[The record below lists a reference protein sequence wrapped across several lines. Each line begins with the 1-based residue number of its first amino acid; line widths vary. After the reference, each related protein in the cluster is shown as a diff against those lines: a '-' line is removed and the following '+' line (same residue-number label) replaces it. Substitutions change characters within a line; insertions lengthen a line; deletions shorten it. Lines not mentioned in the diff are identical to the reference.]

1 MESGT
6 VFAGYTVVSRLGRGG
21 MATVYHVRD
30 VQLDRSVALKVLPEE
45 VGEEAGFQERFTREA
60 RVIAALDHPN
70 IIPLYAFG
78 IERSVPW
85 MALRYVDG
93 GDLARRL
100 EQGRISIE
108 EGLAIMRPIAA
119 ALDFA
124 HDHGV
129 IHRDLKPQNVLL
141 GAGGAVY
148 LADFGIA
155 RVLENSSLYTSR
167 TGSVM
172 GTPQYMAPEQAQGL
186 PLTAAT
192 DVYAFGVLCFQW
204 LTGVLPFDAHTP
216 MAVLWKH
223 VQSPVPEELMTSLPP
238 AVREAL
244 IGALEKDPARRIGR
258 AGDLIRRL
266 DRALHPGMVL
276 PVSATA
282 TAIMPNPISGPHD
295 APFAPSGP
303 HAPFPPAAGNA
314 SQDGGYWPNP
324 DTGTQGHGEP
334 LSAPFPAPSDSV
346 REQARRSMPS
356 PESLIT
362 GPQGYVQKRRPMSA
376 AAAPRDGANLRRIL
390 LTLGLAAMLG
400 AGVAVAFML
409 RSLLGSHPGDVA
421 VASPS
426 SAGAPSA
433 SPTPAVPTPTSAA
446 PVAVDPKPDRP
457 AVASTGSRLPPL
469 ATPTPSPAPATT
481 ATTSPPPLASPP
493 SPATSP
499 PVASANTPVAA
510 PASPSPARPTSPPVT
525 TPTPPPPPAPPPV
538 ATARPSPPSSTP
550 APASPAVVATTPA
563 PAPAAVAAP
572 AAPPPPTAALA
583 PRTPVET
590 RPATPEP
597 PPAAPTAPAPA
608 TSPGALDPAMA
619 ATLPSDLRRAA
630 EAGEM
635 KAEAELGRRYAE
647 GIGVARDDAQAAIWY
662 RRAAEKGDATAQGQL
677 GVLLQKGRGVG
688 QDDAAAVEWYRKAAS
703 QGDAFA
709 QCNLGY
715 MYEYGRGVVKDPRE
729 AANWYRKAANQGYP
743 RGQINLGFMYVEGT
757 GVPRDREAAFNW
769 FRKAAERGDPIGQFN
784 LGLMYEGGN
793 GVTQDL
799 ENAVK
804 WYRKSAAQGDED
816 AKDALKRLRTR

>member
-78 IERSVPW
+78 IEGSVPW

-93 GDLARRL
+93 GDLAKRL

-244 IGALEKDPARRIGR
+244 VGALEKDPARRIGR

-282 TAIMPNPISGPHD
+282 TALMPNPISGPHD

-303 HAPFPPAAGNA
+303 HAPFPPVAGNGGLE
-314 SQDGGYWPNP
+314 GGYWPNP
-324 DTGTQGHGEP
+324 DTGAQGSGGP
-334 LSAPFPAPSDSV
+334 PPAPFPPSSDSV
-346 REQARRSMPS
+346 REQARRSSPS

-362 GPQGYVQKRRPMSA
+362 GPAGYVQKRRPMSA
-376 AAAPRDGANLRRIL
+376 AAAPRDGANLRRVL

-409 RSLLGSHPGDVA
+409 RSLIGSHPGDVA
-421 VASPS
+421 VAPPPPTGVPPATAAPDAS
-426 SAGAPSA
+426 S
-433 SPTPAVPTPTSAA
+433 TA
-446 PVAVDPKPDRP
+446 PVAADPKPERP
-457 AVASTGSRLPPL
+457 PVASTGSRLPPPPT
-469 ATPTPSPAPATT
+469 TPAVPAPA
-481 ATTSPPPLASPP
+481 A
-493 SPATSP
+493 
-499 PVASANTPVAA
+499 
-510 PASPSPARPTSPPVT
+510 
-525 TPTPPPPPAPPPV
+525 PTPAAVTSPPPPAPTRSPAPPPAAAPASVPV
-538 ATARPSPPSSTP
+538 ATTATPAPPRPPPPAAAPAPTPVAVASPRPSPPAS
-550 APASPAVVATTPA
+550 APSPGAVATTP
-563 PAPAAVAAP
+563 PPSPAAVAAP
-572 AAPPPPTAALA
+572 AATPPPTAALA

-590 RPATPEP
+590 RPASPEP
-597 PPAAPTAPAPA
+597 PAAVPEASVPSPAASPA
-608 TSPGALDPAMA
+608 GLDPAMA
-619 ATLPSDLRRAA
+619 ATLPADLRRAA
-630 EAGEM
+630 EAGEV
-635 KAEAELGRRYAE
+635 KAEAELGKRYAE

-662 RRAAEKGDATAQGQL
+662 RRAAEKGDATAQVQL
-677 GVLLQKGRGVG
+677 GVLLQKGRGVA
-688 QDDAAAVEWYRKAAS
+688 QDDAAAIEWYRKAAS
-703 QGDAFA
+703 QGDANA

-715 MYEYGRGVVKDPRE
+715 MYEYGRGVIKDPRE

-743 RGQINLGFMYVEGT
+743 RGQINLGFMYVEGI

-793 GVTQDL
+793 GVSQDL

-804 WYRKSAAQGDED
+804 WYRKSAAQGDQD